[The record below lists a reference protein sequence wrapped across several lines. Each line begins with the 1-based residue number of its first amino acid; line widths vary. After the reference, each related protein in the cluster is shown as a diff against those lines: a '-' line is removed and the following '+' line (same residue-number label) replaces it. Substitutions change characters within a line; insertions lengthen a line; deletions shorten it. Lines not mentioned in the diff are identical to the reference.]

1 MGKKILT
8 WLAWAF
14 GIAAIVL
21 VLIYGLVIAATQFW
35 FLAIAALCA
44 IIAIWFACLVLKI
57 KRHETEREERKLE
70 EEEQKDGDN

>member
-21 VLIYGLVIAATQFW
+21 ILIYGLVIAATQFW

-44 IIAIWFACLVLKI
+44 IIAIWFACLVFRI
-57 KRHETEREERKLE
+57 KRRETERREHKLE
-70 EEEQKDGDN
+70 EKEKQDGLN